1 MKLFAFLNIKWLL
14 HLIYR
19 ISKNFGFVFI
29 SIDFTSLET
38 IAMSVKHSD
47 RLWSIISIGY
57 SLYALTY
64 DGRLPLATF
73 TQSIIMEIG
82 INAMTRVT
90 LFTTFLIKTT
100 TLINGRKFFDILNGV
115 KWCHLEVRRSTLLG
129 SSQKSYYLS
138 SFKGTTFSR

>member
-1 MKLFAFLNIKWLL
+1 MKLFAFLSIKWLL
-14 HLIYR
+14 QLIYR

-38 IAMSVKHSD
+38 IAMSVKRSD
-47 RLWSIISIGY
+47 RVWSIISIGY

-90 LFTTFLIKTT
+90 LATTFLLKTT

-115 KWCHLEVRRSTLLG
+115 KWCHLEVRRSMVQVKNLIIFL
-129 SSQKSYYLS
+129 
-138 SFKGTTFSR
+138 